1 MRTSRWV
8 LCTYAAIIL
17 FGMIAAIPNLF
28 PTSQLANLPGWVP
41 KQQVTLGLDLRG
53 GSHLVLEVDAEA
65 LKTARLETLL
75 ADIRNRLQDNEIQL
89 RSSGIVDD
97 EIVVTVADPDQAG
110 RARSLLRDL
119 NGNVGGSALTAGSPE
134 FDIGSS
140 GSTFQIRL
148 TEAGF
153 SDRLNAA
160 VDQSLEIIRQ
170 RVDQVGIAEPV
181 IQRIGDDRI
190 LVQLPGLQDPTH
202 LRELLGSTAQMSFHM
217 LALDASAEG
226 RTASGVTALPAAEG
240 PVEYPVEDRVAI
252 SGERLTDARSGFDQQ
267 TGAPIVSFRFDTVGA
282 RQFAEITKNNVGRP
296 FAIVLDGKVLSAPVI
311 NEPITGG
318 SGQISGDFTVEETT
332 TLSALLRAGAL
343 PAPLTVIEERSV
355 GPDLGSDAIK
365 MGVIAGLAGF
375 ALVAAFMVV
384 LYRSWGLIANLALTV
399 NTILTVGALSL
410 LGATLTLPGIAGII
424 LGIGMAVDANVLINE
439 RIREE
444 SAKGAS
450 ALKAIDTGFQRAY
463 STIVDS
469 NVTTLIATTLLFMFG
484 SGPIRG
490 FAITMMLGIGISM
503 FTAVALVRVVM
514 TEIARRRKLKQLDL
528 KPLIRLAPQG
538 TAISF
543 MKARFIGIGLS
554 IALSLASVGLFM
566 NPGLSY
572 GIDFKGGIQMEV
584 RTDGPADLGQMRQ
597 AFSQMQLGEVALQA
611 IGDDESVLVRVER
624 QSGGE
629 EAQTLAAQTLRQTI
643 AEVAPGS
650 QVESTDIVGP
660 KISSELAWAGILAVT
675 LATFAMLGY
684 IWWRFEWH
692 FAVGAIATLALDT
705 TKMLGFFALTGLD
718 FNLTAIAALLTII
731 GYSVNDKVVVYDRMR
746 ENLRR
751 FKAMPLR
758 SVIDKSINE
767 TLARC
772 IFTSVTT
779 FLAVLPMAIWGG
791 PAVASFAIPMLFGVV
806 IAASSSIFVAAPL
819 LMLLGDWRSR
829 RGTPLAETTPQ
840 PGTSML

>member
-1 MRTSRWV
+1 M
-8 LCTYAAIIL
+8 
-17 FGMIAAIPNLF
+17 P
-28 PTSQLANLPGWVP
+28 
-41 KQQVTLGLDLRG
+41 
-53 GSHLVLEVDAEA
+53 
-65 LKTARLETLL
+65 
-75 ADIRNRLQDNEIQL
+75 
-89 RSSGIVDD
+89 
-97 EIVVTVADPDQAG
+97 
-110 RARSLLRDL
+110 RA
-119 NGNVGGSALTAGSPE
+119 SPE
-134 FDIGSS
+134 FDIDADGD
-140 GSTFQIRL
+140 TVRIRL
-148 TEAGF
+148 TKAGF
-153 SDRLNAA
+153 SDRLDAA
-160 VDQSLEIIRQ
+160 VDQSLEIIRV
-170 RVDQVGIAEPV
+170 RVDQIGIAEPT
-181 IQRIGDDRI
+181 IQRVGADRV
-190 LVQLPGLQDPTH
+190 LVQLPGLQDPSH
-202 LRELLGSTAQMSFHM
+202 LRELLGSTAQMNFHM
-217 LALDASAEG
+217 LALGAGTEG
-226 RTASGVTALPAAEG
+226 RAPPGATLLPDANTPVTYA
-240 PVEYPVEDRVAI
+240 VEDRVAI
-252 SGERLTDARSGFDQQ
+252 GGERLTDARAGFDQQ

-282 RQFAEITKNNVGRP
+282 RQFAEITQTNVGRP

-318 SGQISGDFTVEETT
+318 AGQISGDFTLEETT

-365 MGVIAGLAGF
+365 MGVVAGLAGF
-375 ALVAAFMVV
+375 ALVAAFMVL
-384 LYRSWGLIANLALTV
+384 LYRGWGLIANIALTV
-399 NTILTVGALSL
+399 NTVLTVGALSL

-444 SAKGAS
+444 SAKGAG

-469 NVTTLIATTLLFMFG
+469 NVTTLIATALLFLFG

-503 FTAVALVRVVM
+503 FTAVALVRVVT
-514 TEIARRRKLKQLDL
+514 TEIARRRKLKRIEL

-554 IALSLASVGLFM
+554 IALSLASIGLFM

-597 AFSQMQLGEVALQA
+597 AFSNLQLGEVALQT

-624 QSGGE
+624 QPGGE
-629 EAQTLAAQTLRQTI
+629 ETQTQAAQTLRQTI
-643 AEVAPGS
+643 AEIAPGA
-650 QVESTDIVGP
+650 QVESAEIVGP
-660 KISSELAWAGILAVT
+660 KISGELARSGILAVA
-675 LATFAMLGY
+675 LASLAMLGY

-705 TKMLGFFALTGLD
+705 TKVLGFFALTGLD

-751 FKAMPLR
+751 YKAMPLR
-758 SVIDKSINE
+758 AVIDKSINE

-772 IFTSVTT
+772 IFTSATT
-779 FLAVLPMAIWGG
+779 FLAVLPMAVWGG
-791 PAVASFAIPMLFGVV
+791 PAVAGFALPLLFGVV

-829 RGTPLAETTPQ
+829 RTVSRAANSEAASDR
-840 PGTSML
+840 PGISVP

>member
-65 LKTARLETLL
+65 LKSARLETLL

-365 MGVIAGLAGF
+365 MGVIAGLVGF

-384 LYRSWGLIANLALTV
+384 LYRSWGWIANLALTV

-469 NVTTLIATTLLFMFG
+469 NETTLIATTLLFMFG

-597 AFSQMQLGEVALQA
+597 AFSQLQLGEVALQA

-660 KISSELAWAGILAVT
+660 KISGELAWAGILAVT

-751 FKAMPLR
+751 YKAMPLR

-791 PAVASFAIPMLFGVV
+791 PAVASFAIPLLFGVV

-829 RGTPLAETTPQ
+829 RAAPLAETTAQ
-840 PGTSML
+840 PGTSIQ

>member
-28 PTSQLANLPGWVP
+28 PTSQLENLPGWVP

-53 GSHLVLEVDAEA
+53 GSHLVLEVDAED
-65 LKTARLETLL
+65 LKSARLETLL

-97 EIVVTVADPDQAG
+97 EIVVTVTDPDQAG

-119 NGNVGGSALTAGSPE
+119 NGNVRGSALTAGSPE

-217 LALDASAEG
+217 LAFDASAEG
-226 RTASGVTALPAAEG
+226 RTASGVTALPATEG

-365 MGVIAGLAGF
+365 MGVIAGLVGF

-444 SAKGAS
+444 LAKGAS

-597 AFSQMQLGEVALQA
+597 AFSQLQLGEVALQA

-751 FKAMPLR
+751 YKAMPLR

-791 PAVASFAIPMLFGVV
+791 PAVASFAIPLLFGVV

-829 RGTPLAETTPQ
+829 RGAPLAETTPQ
-840 PGTSML
+840 PGKSML

>member
-65 LKTARLETLL
+65 LKSARLETLL

-282 RQFAEITKNNVGRP
+282 RQFAEINPN
-296 FAIVLDGKVLSAPVI
+296 
-311 NEPITGG
+311 
-318 SGQISGDFTVEETT
+318 SG
-332 TLSALLRAGAL
+332 
-343 PAPLTVIEERSV
+343 
-355 GPDLGSDAIK
+355 
-365 MGVIAGLAGF
+365 
-375 ALVAAFMVV
+375 
-384 LYRSWGLIANLALTV
+384 
-399 NTILTVGALSL
+399 
-410 LGATLTLPGIAGII
+410 
-424 LGIGMAVDANVLINE
+424 
-439 RIREE
+439 
-444 SAKGAS
+444 
-450 ALKAIDTGFQRAY
+450 
-463 STIVDS
+463 
-469 NVTTLIATTLLFMFG
+469 
-484 SGPIRG
+484 
-490 FAITMMLGIGISM
+490 
-503 FTAVALVRVVM
+503 
-514 TEIARRRKLKQLDL
+514 
-528 KPLIRLAPQG
+528 
-538 TAISF
+538 
-543 MKARFIGIGLS
+543 
-554 IALSLASVGLFM
+554 
-566 NPGLSY
+566 
-572 GIDFKGGIQMEV
+572 
-584 RTDGPADLGQMRQ
+584 
-597 AFSQMQLGEVALQA
+597 
-611 IGDDESVLVRVER
+611 
-624 QSGGE
+624 
-629 EAQTLAAQTLRQTI
+629 
-643 AEVAPGS
+643 
-650 QVESTDIVGP
+650 
-660 KISSELAWAGILAVT
+660 
-675 LATFAMLGY
+675 
-684 IWWRFEWH
+684 
-692 FAVGAIATLALDT
+692 
-705 TKMLGFFALTGLD
+705 
-718 FNLTAIAALLTII
+718 
-731 GYSVNDKVVVYDRMR
+731 
-746 ENLRR
+746 
-751 FKAMPLR
+751 
-758 SVIDKSINE
+758 
-767 TLARC
+767 
-772 IFTSVTT
+772 
-779 FLAVLPMAIWGG
+779 
-791 PAVASFAIPMLFGVV
+791 
-806 IAASSSIFVAAPL
+806 
-819 LMLLGDWRSR
+819 
-829 RGTPLAETTPQ
+829 
-840 PGTSML
+840 

>member
-1 MRTSRWV
+1 M
-8 LCTYAAIIL
+8 
-17 FGMIAAIPNLF
+17 
-28 PTSQLANLPGWVP
+28 
-41 KQQVTLGLDLRG
+41 
-53 GSHLVLEVDAEA
+53 
-65 LKTARLETLL
+65 
-75 ADIRNRLQDNEIQL
+75 
-89 RSSGIVDD
+89 
-97 EIVVTVADPDQAG
+97 
-110 RARSLLRDL
+110 
-119 NGNVGGSALTAGSPE
+119 
-134 FDIGSS
+134 
-140 GSTFQIRL
+140 
-148 TEAGF
+148 
-153 SDRLNAA
+153 
-160 VDQSLEIIRQ
+160 
-170 RVDQVGIAEPV
+170 
-181 IQRIGDDRI
+181 
-190 LVQLPGLQDPTH
+190 
-202 LRELLGSTAQMSFHM
+202 
-217 LALDASAEG
+217 
-226 RTASGVTALPAAEG
+226 
-240 PVEYPVEDRVAI
+240 
-252 SGERLTDARSGFDQQ
+252 
-267 TGAPIVSFRFDTVGA
+267 
-282 RQFAEITKNNVGRP
+282 
-296 FAIVLDGKVLSAPVI
+296 LDGKVLSAPVI

-365 MGVIAGLAGF
+365 MGVIAGLVGF

-444 SAKGAS
+444 SAEGAS

-514 TEIARRRKLKQLDL
+514 TEIARRRELKQLDL

-572 GIDFKGGIQMEV
+572 GIDFKGGIQMEI

-597 AFSQMQLGEVALQA
+597 AFSQLQLGEVALQA

-675 LATFAMLGY
+675 LASFAMLGY

-758 SVIDKSINE
+758 SVIDKGINE

-791 PAVASFAIPMLFGVV
+791 PAVASFAIPLLFGVV

>member
-75 ADIRNRLQDNEIQL
+75 ADIRNRLQDNDIQL

-240 PVEYPVEDRVAI
+240 PAEYPVEDRVAI

-375 ALVAAFMVV
+375 VLVAVFMVV

-503 FTAVALVRVVM
+503 FTAVALVRVAM

-528 KPLIRLAPQG
+528 KPLIHLAPQG

-597 AFSQMQLGEVALQA
+597 AFSQLQLGEVALQT

-624 QSGGE
+624 QPGGE

-779 FLAVLPMAIWGG
+779 FLAVIPMAIWGG
-791 PAVASFAIPMLFGVV
+791 PAVASFAIPLLFGVV

-829 RGTPLAETTPQ
+829 RGARLAETTPQ
-840 PGTSML
+840 PDTSML